1 MILAVVPL
9 LLSESVLQYRHHR
22 HRQTPQLRR
31 AAHPASVQC
40 STLGHHGSAVLKQ
53 RLRSQR
59 RESPDESNLRE

>member
-9 LLSESVLQYRHHR
+9 LLSESVLQYR

-40 STLGHHGSAVLKQ
+40 STLGHHGQPS
-53 RLRSQR
+53 
-59 RESPDESNLRE
+59 